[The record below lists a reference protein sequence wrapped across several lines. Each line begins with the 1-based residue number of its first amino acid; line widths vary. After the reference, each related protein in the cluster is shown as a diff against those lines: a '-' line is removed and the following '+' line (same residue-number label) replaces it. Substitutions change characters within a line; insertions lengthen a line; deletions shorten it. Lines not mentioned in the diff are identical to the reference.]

1 MKLGIRKKLII
12 AFAFLIA
19 VPVLVVFAVG
29 SNMGVGMGNALALI
43 ISQSIAFIVCAAI
56 ISGIIARSILTPL
69 DELYK
74 ATKKIMAGD
83 LDYEIRYKKDN
94 EMGRYCQAFDQL
106 RVQLKESLEKQAA
119 LDKSRKE
126 LIASISHDLRTPIS
140 SIRGYVEG
148 LEDGIVHDRERFNR
162 YIAVIKN
169 KTESLDNQIES
180 LFQYFQLELSGGA
193 HDLCRRNSEELLEA
207 ILEPYGLE
215 FADCNIRLEIARPFP
230 KVEILA
236 NENNLSQVFDN
247 LITNAK
253 RYVGENGVIT
263 VQVNADDRYLTV
275 SVSDNGS
282 GISSEDLPHV
292 FEHFY
297 RAEKSRSRNCGGAGL
312 GLAICKR
319 VIEGHGGEIWVESDT
334 DCLDTLPPRP
344 YQAQAASF
352 YILKACR
359 SSCED

>member
-1 MKLGIRKKLII
+1 MKIGIRKKLII
-12 AFAFLIA
+12 AFAVMIA
-19 VPVLVVFAVG
+19 VPVFVVFAVG
-29 SNMGVGMGNALALI
+29 SNIDAGIGNALI
-43 ISQSIAFIVCAAI
+43 IIFSQSIVFIVCAAI

-69 DELYK
+69 DELHK
-74 ATKKIMAGD
+74 ATKRIMAGD
-83 LDYEIRYKKDN
+83 LSYEIRYKKDN

-119 LDKSRKE
+119 LEKSRKE

-148 LEDGIVHDRERFNR
+148 LEDGIVHDREKFNR

-169 KTESLDNQIES
+169 KTESLDNQIEG
-180 LFQYFQLELSGGA
+180 LFQYSQLELSSGA

-207 ILEPYGLE
+207 ILKPYELE
-215 FADCNIRLEIARPFP
+215 FIDCNIRLEIARPFP

-236 NENNLSQVFDN
+236 NENSLSQVFDN
-247 LITNAK
+247 LIVNAK
-253 RYVGENGVIT
+253 RYVGKNGLIT
-263 VQVNADDRYLTV
+263 VQANSDDRYLTV

-282 GISSEDLPHV
+282 GIVPEDLPHV

-297 RAEKSRSRNCGGAGL
+297 RAEKSRSRNYGGAGL

-319 VIEGHGGEIWVESDT
+319 VIEGHGGEIWVESIPNT
-334 DCLDTLPPRP
+334 ITTF
-344 YQAQAASF
+344 SF
-352 YILKACR
+352 TIPIVQ
-359 SSCED
+359 

>member
-12 AFAFLIA
+12 AFAVMIA

-29 SNMGVGMGNALALI
+29 SNMDVGIGNALAI
-43 ISQSIAFIVCAAI
+43 ILAQSVAFIVCASI

-69 DELYK
+69 DELHI

-94 EMGRYCQAFDQL
+94 EMGLYCQAFDQL
-106 RVQLKESLEKQAA
+106 RIQLKESLEKQAA
-119 LDKSRKE
+119 LEKSRKE

-169 KTESLDNQIES
+169 KAESLDNQIEN
-180 LFQYFQLELSGGA
+180 LFLYSQLELSGGA
-193 HDLCRRNSEELLEA
+193 HDLCKRNSEELLEA
-207 ILEPYGLE
+207 ILKPYELE
-215 FADCNIRLEIARPFP
+215 FVDCNIRLEIARPFP
-230 KVEILA
+230 KVEIFA
-236 NENNLSQVFDN
+236 NESSLAQVFDN
-247 LITNAK
+247 LIANAR
-253 RYVGENGVIT
+253 RYAGENGIIT
-263 VQVNADDRYLTV
+263 VQSKIKDRLLTV
-275 SVSDNGS
+275 MVSDNGS
-282 GISSEDLPHV
+282 GISPEDLPHV

-297 RAEKSRSRNCGGAGL
+297 RAEKSRSRNYGGAGL

-319 VIEGHGGEIWVESDT
+319 VVEDHGGEIWAESIPNSIT
-334 DCLDTLPPRP
+334 TFSFTLP
-344 YQAQAASF
+344 
-352 YILKACR
+352 IV
-359 SSCED
+359 